1 MSSSP
6 TPSATNE
13 GQLGLFDSISIIV
26 GIVIGASIFHIPNLI
41 FASASDPWMSLAV
54 WGFGGILALIGAL
67 CYAELATTYPRSGGD
82 YVYLTRAFG
91 PATGFLFGWAQL
103 TVVFAASIGAM
114 AHVFASYATRRY
126 NLLQIEALA
135 NLGVSSEFLYAAG
148 AILLLTL
155 FNIVGVGLG
164 KWTQNLLTLA
174 KVLGL
179 IGILVAGFVWA
190 KSSPI
195 EWRVEARPPDF
206 SAIGWGSLA
215 IILVLYAYG
224 GWNDAAFVAAEV
236 RNRQRNIPLALILG
250 VGAITLI
257 YLLVNAAYLMG
268 LGYETARSNFG
279 LPAMLLKQTPLGDT
293 GDMAISILIMISAL
307 GAVNG
312 LIFTGARVYATLGND
327 HRLFGWLG
335 HWQPGRRPPILSLL
349 AQGIITVG
357 VLYALTTKAGNEAI
371 NRLLT
376 SLNIGHESNWDPE
389 RGFDTLV
396 SHTAPVFW
404 TFFLLTG
411 LSLFVLREKNPGITR
426 PFSVPLY
433 PLLPIVFCNM
443 CAYMLYQSVMY
454 VGVRAYFAFCVVL
467 AGLPFFLLSML
478 MGKPKGEIQE
488 PAS

>member
-6 TPSATNE
+6 TTPESNE
-13 GQLGLFDSISIIV
+13 GQLGLFDAISIII

-41 FASASDPWMSLAV
+41 FSSANNPWMSMAV
-54 WGFGGILALIGAL
+54 WGFGGLLALIGAL

-91 PATGFLFGWAQL
+91 PCTGFLFGWAQL
-103 TVVFAASIGAM
+103 TVVLTASIGAM
-114 AHVFASYATRRY
+114 AHVFSSYATRLY
-126 NLLQIEALA
+126 DLKQMPQFA
-135 NLGVSSEFLYAAG
+135 NLGLSSEFLYAG
-148 AILLLTL
+148 IAIVFLTL
-155 FNIVGVGLG
+155 LNIVGVALG

-174 KVLGL
+174 KVIGLGA
-179 IGILVAGFVWA
+179 ILVAGFFWA
-190 KSSPI
+190 QSSPMDW
-195 EWRVEARPPDF
+195 EPLTK
-206 SAIGWGSLA
+206 SNLGWGSLA

-236 RNRQRNIPLALILG
+236 RNRKRNIPLALILG

-268 LGYETARSNFG
+268 LGYETASRNFG
-279 LPAMLLKQTPLGDT
+279 LPALLLKAAWGDAGEKT
-293 GDMAISILIMISAL
+293 ISILVMISAL

-349 AQGIITVG
+349 AQCIITVG
-357 VLYALTTKAGNEAI
+357 ILFALTTDTGHQAI
-371 NRLLT
+371 NRLLA
-376 SLNIGHESNWDPE
+376 SLGIQHETTWDPNS
-389 RGFDTLV
+389 GFDTLV

-404 TFFLLTG
+404 VFFLATG

-433 PLLPIVFCNM
+433 PVLPMIFCFM
-443 CAYMLYQSVMY
+443 CCYMLYQSVIF
-454 VGVRAYFAFCVVL
+454 VGVRAGLAFCVVL
-467 AGLPFFLLSML
+467 AGLPFFLLSRL
-478 MGKPKGEIQE
+478 MGGPKGETQE
-488 PAS
+488 QET